1 MQAICAGENNMRG
14 YAQAN
19 LAGILFSRHI
29 VPKSVKADW
38 RGEPGSPGL
47 GDSSTG
53 IYPRAKSWKKEWT
66 TILVLFLFFRLLYS
80 LLGVLEAS
88 GPDPEPLSGG
98 PVFDAAATL
107 LKQGALSHA
116 LVNVWFRW
124 DTIWYLKI
132 AAFGYSSQDGT
143 LAFMPLYPWLVRGL
157 GALTGNYLL
166 SALIISNLACLLA
179 LFLFYEVVLDKFQ
192 NKEIALW
199 GTFLLAS
206 FPSAFFLFTAYTD
219 SLFLALALAAWLFAR
234 RGMWPAAGLLAALA
248 TLCRLQGA
256 LLSIVFLW
264 VFLSSRFLNANG
276 ANEPIARQINKEN
289 SRHSSIRDICVKVL
303 SNLVTL
309 CVLCVKSLKK
319 PDWLA
324 LFLPTLTFAVYTLWL
339 RLAGWGSIPATLETH
354 WGIRTVPPW
363 TGFGLF
369 LQRLVSGQRV
379 FIDYVDLTLFL
390 VMLLL
395 LVVGLF
401 RLDPALSL
409 YNFLTLSLFFMR
421 GTPPHLLDSFSRY
434 FLTLFPAFIMVA
446 QLWLPIS
453 QSLATINIGSLRPRM
468 LLMVLWSVSIG
479 LQIFLLMGFLDWRWI
494 A

>member
-1 MQAICAGENNMRG
+1 MR
-14 YAQAN
+14 AR
-19 LAGILFSRHI
+19 F
-29 VPKSVKADW
+29 
-38 RGEPGSPGL
+38 
-47 GDSSTG
+47 
-53 IYPRAKSWKKEWT
+53 WKKEWT

-98 PVFDAAATL
+98 PVYEAAATL
-107 LKQGALSHA
+107 LKQGAVSHA

-124 DTIWYLKI
+124 DTVWYLKI

-166 SALIISNLACLLA
+166 AALIISNLACLLA
-179 LFLFYEVVLDKFQ
+179 LLLFYEVVLGEVRNND
-192 NKEIALW
+192 IALW

-234 RGMWPAAGLLAALA
+234 RGKWLAAGLLAALA

-256 LLSIVFLW
+256 LLSIVLLWAFLAACG
-264 VFLSSRFLNANG
+264 FERLFNIHHEGTRRKKLISPF
-276 ANEPIARQINKEN
+276 
-289 SRHSSIRDICVKVL
+289 
-303 SNLVTL
+303 VTL
-309 CVLCVKSLKK
+309 SVRLPPFFWGCVEKLKK

-324 LFLPTLTFAVYTLWL
+324 LFLPALTFAAYALWL
-339 RLAGWGSIPATLETH
+339 RLAGLGSIPATLETH
-354 WGIRTVPPW
+354 WGIRTVAPW

-369 LQRLVSGQRV
+369 LQRLVGGQRV
-379 FIDYVDLTLFL
+379 FIDYVDLSLFV
-390 VMLLL
+390 VMLAL

-409 YNFLTLSLFFMR
+409 YNFLTLALFFMR
-421 GTPPHLLDSFSRY
+421 GTPPHRLDSFSRY

-446 QLWLPIS
+446 QLATIMVAQLWLLIS
-453 QSLATINIGSLRPRM
+453 QPLATISIGSLRTRI
-468 LLMVLWSVSIG
+468 LQVVLWSVSIG
-479 LQIFLLMGFLDWRWI
+479 LQIFLVMGFLDWRWI